1 MHDSIGGIF
10 VKIKKFGTVGII
22 VSLAVGAFLG
32 ISSYVLAEE
41 SSSNGNP
48 RTVSVP
54 LKDIQ
59 RFSTVIMQIKRYY
72 IESINDDTM
81 FENAMRGMVSS
92 LDPHSS
98 YLDEEDLKDLQTAT
112 TGKFGGI
119 GVEIIPESGYIKVI
133 SPLDDTP
140 AYKAGV
146 KAGDLIIRIDNKLIK
161 EMTMREAINLIR
173 GKRGSHVALTILRKG
188 EKKPLKIMVKR
199 DVIKVQTI
207 KTKLLAQGYGYI
219 RIAFFQTLAKQDLEN
234 AITSLQKQSGG
245 ELKGLVLDLRNNPG
259 GLLDAAIDVAD
270 TFLDLDHLKKYDGLI
285 VYTKGRIPR
294 ADVRA
299 KATPG
304 DLIHDVPM
312 IVLINEGSASA
323 SEIVAGALQDYKRA
337 IILGTRSFGKGSV
350 QTVFPIDNT
359 TALKLTTALYYTPS
373 GRSIQAMGIVPDVIV
388 SNLSVGKGDTDEV
401 LIDPVNESDLS
412 GHLKNGNGKSF
423 TQNLEE
429 KTKSENA
436 LAQNDFQLYQA
447 LMLLEGINAARNL
460 EDHTPV
466 KIEPK
471 PQKVD
476 AKAAN

>member
-1 MHDSIGGIF
+1 MRF
-10 VKIKKFGTVGII
+10 NKRGTVT
-22 VSLAVGAFLG
+22 VFMSLFVGACIG
-32 ISSYVLAEE
+32 ICTYVMAEN
-41 SSSNGNP
+41 SSNTNGKSI
-48 RTVSVP
+48 SVP

-72 IESINDDTM
+72 IDSIKDDTL

-140 AYKAGV
+140 AYKAGI
-146 KAGDLIIRIDNKLIK
+146 KPGDLIIRIDNKLIK

-173 GKRGSHVALTILRKG
+173 GRRGSHVALTILRKG
-188 EKKPLKIMVKR
+188 EKKPLKILVKR
-199 DVIKVQTI
+199 EVIKVQTI
-207 KTKLLAQGYGYI
+207 KTKLLAKGYGYI
-219 RIAFFQTLAKQDLEN
+219 RIAFFQTPAKQDLEN
-234 AITSLQKQSGG
+234 AITNLEKQSGG
-245 ELKGLVLDLRNNPG
+245 PLSGLVLDLRNNPG

-270 TFLDLDHLKKYDGLI
+270 SFLDLNHLKKYDGLI

-294 ADVRA
+294 ADVHA

-304 DLIHDVPM
+304 DLIHEVPM
-312 IVLINEGSASA
+312 VVLINEGSASA

-337 IILGTRSFGKGSV
+337 IIMGTRSFGKGSV

-388 SNLSVGKGDTDEV
+388 SNLAVTKTDNDEI
-401 LIDPVNESDLS
+401 LIDPINESDLS

-423 TQNLEE
+423 TENLEE

-447 LMLLEGINAARNL
+447 LMLLEGINAGRN
-460 EDHTPV
+460 TG
-466 KIEPK
+466 K
-471 PQKVD
+471 
-476 AKAAN
+476 

>member
-1 MHDSIGGIF
+1 MKLNNRGKVALSISFFI
-10 VKIKKFGTVGII
+10 
-22 VSLAVGAFLG
+22 GASLG
-32 ISSYVLAEE
+32 ICSYVMAENAAPTTNQK
-41 SSSNGNP
+41 SI
-48 RTVSVP
+48 SVP

-72 IESINDDTM
+72 IEPIKDDSI

-119 GVEIIPESGYIKVI
+119 GVEIVPESGYIKVI

-140 AYKAGV
+140 AYKAGL

-173 GKRGSHVALTILRKG
+173 GKRGTHVALTILRKG
-188 EKKPLKIMVKR
+188 EKKPLKLLVKR

-207 KTKLLAQGYGYI
+207 KSKLLAKGYGYI
-219 RIAFFQTLAKQDLEN
+219 RIAFFQTNAKSDLEN
-234 AITSLQKQSGG
+234 AIKSLEKQSGG

-259 GLLDAAIDVAD
+259 GLLDAAIDIAD
-270 TFLDLDHLKKYDGLI
+270 TFLDVNKIKKYNGLI
-285 VYTKGRIPR
+285 VYTKGRIPN
-294 ADVRA
+294 ADVQA
-299 KATPG
+299 KATGG
-304 DLIHDVPM
+304 DLVHNVPM
-312 IVLINEGSASA
+312 VVLINEGSASA

-337 IILGTRSFGKGSV
+337 IIMGGRSFGKGSV

-373 GRSIQAMGIVPDVIV
+373 GRSIQAMGIVPDVLV
-388 SNLSVGKGDTDEV
+388 SNLAVSKTDSDEV
-401 LIDPVNESDLS
+401 LIDPINENDLS

-423 TQNLEE
+423 MENLEE

-447 LMLLEGINAARNL
+447 LMLLEGINASYR
-460 EDHTPV
+460 
-466 KIEPK
+466 
-471 PQKVD
+471 Q
-476 AKAAN
+476 

>member
-1 MHDSIGGIF
+1 M
-10 VKIKKFGTVGII
+10 
-22 VSLAVGAFLG
+22 SLVVGACIG
-32 ISSYVLAEE
+32 ICSYVMAEN
-41 SSSNGNP
+41 SSATNGSKSI
-48 RTVSVP
+48 SVP

-72 IESINDDTM
+72 IESINDDTL
-81 FENAMRGMVSS
+81 FENAMKGMVSS

-140 AYKAGV
+140 AYKAGI

-188 EKKPLKIMVKR
+188 EKKPLKILVKR

-207 KTKLLAQGYGYI
+207 KSKLLANGYGYI
-219 RIAFFQTLAKQDLEN
+219 RIAFFQTAAKQDLEN
-234 AITSLQKQSGG
+234 AVKNLEKQSGG
-245 ELKGLVLDLRNNPG
+245 QLKGLVLDLRNNPG
-259 GLLDAAIDVAD
+259 GLLDAAIDVTD
-270 TFLDLDHLKKYDGLI
+270 VFLDLDTKKYDGLI

-294 ADVRA
+294 ADIRA

-304 DLIHDVPM
+304 DIIHNVPM

-337 IILGTRSFGKGSV
+337 IIMGTRSFGKGSV

-373 GRSIQAMGIVPDVIV
+373 GRSIQAMGIVPDVLIG
-388 SNLSVGKGDTDEV
+388 NLTVNKTDSDDI
-401 LIDPVNESDLS
+401 LIDPINESDLS

-423 TQNLEE
+423 AENLEE
-429 KTKSENA
+429 KTKSELS

-447 LMLLEGINAARNL
+447 LMLLEGINAGRS
-460 EDHTPV
+460 TTGGG
-466 KIEPK
+466 K
-471 PQKVD
+471 
-476 AKAAN
+476 

>member
-1 MHDSIGGIF
+1 MLFFSKSSDGGLRVRSKRRGTFAIFMSLIAGACIGIC
-10 VKIKKFGTVGII
+10 
-22 VSLAVGAFLG
+22 
-32 ISSYVLAEE
+32 SYVLAEN
-41 SSSNGNP
+41 SSGTNS
-48 RTVSVP
+48 RSISVP

-72 IESINDDTM
+72 IESIKDDTI

-98 YLDEEDLKDLQTAT
+98 YLDEDDLKDLQTAT

-119 GVEIIPESGYIKVI
+119 GVEIVPESGYIKVI

-140 AYKAGV
+140 AYKAGI
-146 KAGDLIIRIDNKLIK
+146 KAGDLIIRIDNRLIK

-188 EKKPLKIMVKR
+188 EKKPLKILVMR

-207 KTKLLAQGYGYI
+207 KTKLLAKGYGYI
-219 RIAFFQTLAKQDLEN
+219 RIAFFQTPAKTDLEN
-234 AITSLQKQSGG
+234 AIKSLEKQSGG
-245 ELKGLVLDLRNNPG
+245 KLNGLVLDLRNNPG

-270 TFLDLDHLKKYDGLI
+270 SFLDLNHLKKYNGLL
-285 VYTKGRIPR
+285 VYTKGRIPK
-294 ADVRA
+294 ADIQA
-299 KATPG
+299 KATAG

-312 IVLINEGSASA
+312 VVLINEGSASA

-337 IILGTRSFGKGSV
+337 IIMGTRSFGKGSV
-350 QTVFPIDNT
+350 QTVFPIDNK

-388 SNLSVGKGDTDEV
+388 SNLAVAKTDSDEV
-401 LIDPVNESDLS
+401 LIDPINENDLS

-423 TQNLEE
+423 TENLEE

-447 LMLLEGINAARNL
+447 LMLLEGINAASQRK
-460 EDHTPV
+460 D
-466 KIEPK
+466 
-471 PQKVD
+471 
-476 AKAAN
+476 

>member
-1 MHDSIGGIF
+1 MLYLLLRRLDGGVRVKFNRRGTLSIVISL
-10 VKIKKFGTVGII
+10 VFGACVGIC
-22 VSLAVGAFLG
+22 
-32 ISSYVLAEE
+32 SYVMAEN
-41 SSSNGNP
+41 SSGATGKSI
-48 RTVSVP
+48 SVP

-72 IESINDDTM
+72 IEPINDDTL
-81 FENAMRGMVSS
+81 FENAMKGMVSS
-92 LDPHSS
+92 LDPHSN
-98 YLDEEDLKDLQTAT
+98 YLDEDDLKDLQTAT

-140 AYKAGV
+140 AYKAGL
-146 KAGDLIIRIDNKLIK
+146 KPGDLIIRIDNKLIK

-173 GKRGSHVALTILRKG
+173 GKRGTHVALTILRKG
-188 EKKPLKIMVKR
+188 EKKPLKILVQR

-207 KTKLLAQGYGYI
+207 KTKLLAKGYGYI
-219 RIAFFQTLAKQDLEN
+219 RIAFFQTPAKQDLEN
-234 AITSLQKQSGG
+234 SIKNLEKQTGG
-245 ELKGLVLDLRNNPG
+245 PLKGLILDLRNNPG

-270 TFLDLDHLKKYDGLI
+270 SFLDLNHLKKYEGLI

-299 KATPG
+299 RATPG

-337 IILGTRSFGKGSV
+337 IVLGTRSFGKGSV
-350 QTVFPIDNT
+350 QTVFPIDNN

-373 GRSIQAMGIVPDVIV
+373 GRSIQAMGIVPDVLV
-388 SNLSVGKGDTDEV
+388 SNLAVSKTDTDEV
-401 LIDPVNESDLS
+401 LIDPINESDLS

-423 TQNLEE
+423 AENLEE
-429 KTKSENA
+429 KTKSENT

-447 LMLLEGINAARNL
+447 LMILEGINAA
-460 EDHTPV
+460 
-466 KIEPK
+466 
-471 PQKVD
+471 
-476 AKAAN
+476 KARDKD

>member
-1 MHDSIGGIF
+1 MKLTKRGTL
-10 VKIKKFGTVGII
+10 KILMTLCL
-22 VSLAVGAFLG
+22 SLG
-32 ISSYVLAEE
+32 ISINTCCYAVTENNT
-41 SSSNGNP
+41 SNN
-48 RTVSVP
+48 RSVSVP

-59 RFSTVIMQIKRYY
+59 RFSTVIMQIKRFY
-72 IESINDDTM
+72 IDTVKDDTL
-81 FENAMRGMVSS
+81 FENAMKGMVSS
-92 LDPHSS
+92 LDPHSA
-98 YLDEEDLKDLQTAT
+98 YLDEDDLKDLQTAT

-140 AYKAGV
+140 AYKAGM
-146 KAGDLIIRIDNKLIK
+146 KPGDLIIRIDNKLIK

-188 EKKPLKIMVKR
+188 EKKPLKLLVKR

-207 KTKLLAQGYGYI
+207 KSKLLAKGYGYI
-219 RIAFFQTLAKQDLEN
+219 RIAFFQTPAKQDLRN
-234 AITSLQKQSGG
+234 AISNLEKQSGG
-245 ELKGLVLDLRNNPG
+245 PLKGLVLDLRNNPG

-270 TFLDLDHLKKYDGLI
+270 TFLDLNQLKQYGGLI

-294 ADVRA
+294 ADIKA

-304 DLIHDVPM
+304 DIVHEVPM
-312 IVLINEGSASA
+312 VVLINEGSASA

-337 IILGTRSFGKGSV
+337 IVMGTRSFGKGSV

-373 GRSIQAMGIVPDVIV
+373 GRSIQATGIVPDVIV
-388 SNLSVGKGDTDEV
+388 NNLSVSKTDNDEI

-412 GHLKNGNGKSF
+412 GHLKNGNGKSAKED
-423 TQNLEE
+423 LET
-429 KTKSENA
+429 KTKSESA

-447 LMLLEGINAARNL
+447 LILLEGLNAEKNR
-460 EDHTPV
+460 
-466 KIEPK
+466 
-471 PQKVD
+471 
-476 AKAAN
+476 

>member
-1 MHDSIGGIF
+1 MRHKKSGTITLITGI
-10 VKIKKFGTVGII
+10 
-22 VSLAVGAFLG
+22 LVGACFG
-32 ISSYVLAEE
+32 ICSYVMAEN
-41 SSSNGNP
+41 STNGN
-48 RTVSVP
+48 TKSSISVP

-72 IESINDDTM
+72 IEKINDDTL
-81 FENAMRGMVSS
+81 FENAMKGMVSS

-98 YLDEEDLKDLQTAT
+98 YLDEEELKDLQTAT

-119 GVEIIPESGYIKVI
+119 GVEIVPESGYIKVI

-140 AYKAGV
+140 AYKAGL
-146 KAGDLIIRIDNKLIK
+146 KPGDLIIRIDNKLIK

-173 GKRGSHVALTILRKG
+173 GKRGTYVALTILRKG
-188 EKKPLKIMVKR
+188 EKKPLKLLVKR

-207 KTKLLAQGYGYI
+207 KSKLLAKGYGYI
-219 RIAFFQTLAKQDLEN
+219 RIAFFQTPAKQDLEN
-234 AITSLQKQSGG
+234 AIKDLQKQSGG

-270 TFLDLDHLKKYDGLI
+270 SFLDLNHLTKYNGLI

-304 DLIHDVPM
+304 DLVHEVPM
-312 IVLINEGSASA
+312 VVLINEGSASA

-337 IILGTRSFGKGSV
+337 IIMGTRSFGKGSV
-350 QTVFPIDNT
+350 QTVFPIDNN

-373 GRSIQAMGIVPDVIV
+373 GRSIQAMGIVPDVLV
-388 SNLSVGKGDTDEV
+388 SNLAVTKTDIDDI
-401 LIDPVNESDLS
+401 LIDPINENDLS

-423 TQNLEE
+423 TENLEE
-429 KTKSENA
+429 KLRSENT
-436 LAQNDFQLYQA
+436 LAQSDFQLYQA
-447 LMLLEGINAARNL
+447 LMLLEGINAGRNMG
-460 EDHTPV
+460 
-466 KIEPK
+466 K
-471 PQKVD
+471 
-476 AKAAN
+476 N